1 MFLSLKIEEYNI
13 NVINLNFLIHQ
24 NFKTDFEN
32 FLYDNNLINIKINKS
47 DYIKIINHFLIKN
60 LLDLFQYNY
69 YNIIIFN
76 SQTEKNLEEEYIKYI
91 LDNIYKIVN
100 KFSLNFFEIET
111 EFTVDK
117 NTIYKLKQIIE
128 SKKNKNFKKLIKFC
142 SKNGLTKITNLIT
155 NNTKTKMLL
164 HK

>member
-13 NVINLNFLIHQ
+13 NVVNLNDLINQ

-32 FLYDNNLINIKINKS
+32 FLYEHNLTNIKINKT

-60 LLDLFQYNY
+60 ILDIFEYNY

-76 SQTEKNLEEEYIKYI
+76 SQIEKSSEEEYMKYI
-91 LDNIYKIVN
+91 LDNIYKIIA
-100 KFSLNFFEIET
+100 KFNLNFFEIET
-111 EFTVDK
+111 EFIVDK

-128 SKKNKNFKKLIKFC
+128 SKKNKRFKKLIKFC